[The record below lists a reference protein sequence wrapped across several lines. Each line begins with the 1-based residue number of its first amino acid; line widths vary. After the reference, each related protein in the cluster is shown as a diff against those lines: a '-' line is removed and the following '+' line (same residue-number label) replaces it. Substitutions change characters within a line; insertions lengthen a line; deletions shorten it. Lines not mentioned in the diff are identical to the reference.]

1 MESFKIGDTA
11 IYIPNSLEGE
21 PTIILDDHIG
31 IIVDI
36 DEHYIHLKFDKS
48 GCINCILP
56 FGVKHYPLRDE
67 KVNKIERILI
77 TI

>member
-11 IYIPNSLEGE
+11 IYIPISEVGE
-21 PTIILDDHIG
+21 PMIISDAHIG
-31 IIVDI
+31 IIIDI
-36 DEHYIHLKFDKS
+36 DEHYIHLKYNKS
-48 GCINCILP
+48 GYIHLILP
-56 FGVKHYPLRDE
+56 EGIKHYPLRDE